1 MPMPRT
7 LNQGRNMSEENP
19 GKDLIGNLGVI
30 GLCFILLLPII
41 LPILWWFGFF
51 EESGEEGGEE

>member
-1 MPMPRT
+1 MPQT
-7 LNQGRNMSEENP
+7 LTQGRNMSEENP

-41 LPILWWFGFF
+41 LPILWWFGAF
-51 EESGEEGGEE
+51 ESSDAEEGE